1 MEKHVVEDNYQAVLH
16 TRAQQE
22 KTMDKLNN
30 IKIQKH
36 KKYEEIREKEVVDIQ
51 KKAIEFRAR
60 LNPFK
65 NHDTAENIKTFLS
78 LQNRNPKRNLLFDFM
93 VEKKFKDEI
102 IPPSMFLVE
111 PERKA
116 RIERF
121 IAEENKR
128 MH

>member
-1 MEKHVVEDNYQAVLH
+1 
-16 TRAQQE
+16 
-22 KTMDKLNN
+22 
-30 IKIQKH
+30 
-36 KKYEEIREKEVVDIQ
+36 
-51 KKAIEFRAR
+51 
-60 LNPFK
+60 
-65 NHDTAENIKTFLS
+65 
-78 LQNRNPKRNLLFDFM
+78 M